1 MIFDRLNQLSIND
14 KARSASFLLAVD
26 ASRRPSQTEAEVAG
40 AAAAGGM
47 KPAPGRWR
55 LPALSVLLLLLV
67 FLSFRSLEA
76 TGDRGSG
83 VHGRG
88 TGGSHGGE
96 RGGDSP
102 GGSVAGQWDRRPGPR
117 GTARCPLRD
126 PNAPREPSERFPG
139 PPRSGGRC
147 SPVGPGFRVPLSR
160 SPGTTGP
167 SVRFGNRLTPR
178 GECVPET
185 PSDFVPEVGFWN

>member
-1 MIFDRLNQLSIND
+1 MIFDRLNQLSIDD
-14 KARSASFLLAVD
+14 KARRAPFLLAVD

-47 KPAPGRWR
+47 KPAPGRRRR
-55 LPALSVLLLLLV
+55 LPGLPVLLLLLV

-88 TGGSHGGE
+88 TGGSQGGK

-102 GGSVAGQWDRRPGPR
+102 RGSVAGQWDRRPGPR

-139 PPRSGGRC
+139 PPRSGDRC

-160 SPGTTGP
+160 SPGTIGL
-167 SVRFGNRLTPR
+167 SVRFGNRLTSR

-185 PSDFVPEVGFWN
+185 PSDLCP